1 MSVEKATDAQL
12 VEGLLRRLKEI
23 DYELVTCC
31 GVGMEKRDAVK
42 RAVKES
48 LVIAKKLEESLCQK
62 NP

>member
-1 MSVEKATDAQL
+1 MSVEKATDSQL

-23 DYELVTCC
+23 DCELMMCC
-31 GVGMEKRDAVK
+31 GIGMDKREAVK